1 MVGRDVTC
9 VCVQYTIRVN
19 NRDQVAAKLKEQ
31 GITAAIHYPIPLHAQ
46 VAYKE
51 YPMAPGD
58 LLVLDSVA
66 IDH

>member
-1 MVGRDVTC
+1 MTC

-46 VAYKE
+46 VAYE
-51 YPMAPGD
+51 DYPMVPGG

-66 IDH
+66 TDH